1 MEPPARV
8 GGAGFDRK
16 TRAMAPGKQ
25 RSGAALGGR
34 SPAMTRPPARPGCG
48 RCPARLERPSAGRSS
63 PADLL
68 RVRKGPSPRSGR
80 RAPRMNAAPT
90 TFSERR
96 PRPAGSVPRPMGSN
110 LSSAG
115 DAMAGVERDNRALAD
130 EPPKDYARP
139 TIDGRRVGRLVDMI
153 AGMECRDARRQDLPD
168 RIYEC
173 LISRFTGPEGARLD
187 ARAPWFGDDS

>member
-63 PADLL
+63 PDDLL
-68 RVRKGPSPRSGR
+68 HVRKSPSPHKRSGR

-90 TFSERR
+90 TFSLRR
-96 PRPAGSVPRPMGSN
+96 PRPAELVSRPDS
-110 LSSAG
+110 LPSAD

-130 EPPKDYARP
+130 ARPKDYARP
-139 TIDGRRVGRLVDMI
+139 TIDGWRLGRLVDMI
-153 AGMECRDARRQDLPD
+153 AGMGRRDARRQDLPNL
-168 RIYEC
+168 IYEC
-173 LISRFTGPEGARLD
+173 LMSRFAGAEDARLD